1 VPGGSG
7 SSTTQSDENNDD
19 TALYVVGGLLIAGIL
34 VYALVIKKDKK
45 TEKDTTASV
54 NSNLILSEVTDFNS
68 VEEVQKIRDKIPVDL
83 FLGIRNNE
91 AVRNDKTYLLG
102 LRVKL

>member
-1 VPGGSG
+1 M
-7 SSTTQSDENNDD
+7 
-19 TALYVVGGLLIAGIL
+19 
-34 VYALVIKKDKK
+34 IKKDKK
-45 TEKDTTASV
+45 TETDTTASV
-54 NSNLILSEVTDFNS
+54 NSNLRLAEANGFNPA
-68 VEEVQKIRDKIPVDL
+68 EELQKVKDKIPVDL